1 MISKE
6 EFIHECNKLIPKEE
20 LDKYKESKKKI
31 ARYILIAFV
40 IEIVIAALVWYF
52 AKLSLVQIGISLLV
66 VFIISMIIIISGN
79 KYDWG
84 NFKKQ
89 YAKQIMSTILKEQ
102 NFDFQPD
109 QFIDRTIFQRSGF
122 GGKFDN
128 YKGEDY
134 LKINIPNDDGKPSKV
149 DLNLSDIHATKTET
163 YQSVSVDSKGR
174 TTTRTETR
182 TVTVYSGMISYIKFP
197 FKFKCSLTIN
207 AENEIGD
214 RIKLEDI
221 KFNKMFDVYSDNEI
235 EALVILTPSL
245 MEKLKVLDARL
256 SNLKITLLASG
267 EMFLGSTDNMFELKK
282 KAKPTGEAFEYF
294 YDDLSDILA
303 IVNEIKDNNKLF
315 KM

>member
-6 EFIHECNKLIPKEE
+6 EFIYECNKLIPKEE

-79 KYDWG
+79 KYDWN
-84 NFKKQ
+84 NFKNQ
-89 YAKQIMSTILKEQ
+89 YARQIMSTILKEQ

-149 DLNLSDIHATKTET
+149 DLNLSDIEL
-163 YQSVSVDSKGR
+163 YES
-174 TTTRTETR
+174 
-182 TVTVYSGMISYIKFP
+182 
-197 FKFKCSLTIN
+197 IN
-207 AENEIGD
+207 
-214 RIKLEDI
+214 
-221 KFNKMFDVYSDNEI
+221 
-235 EALVILTPSL
+235 
-245 MEKLKVLDARL
+245 
-256 SNLKITLLASG
+256 
-267 EMFLGSTDNMFELKK
+267 
-282 KAKPTGEAFEYF
+282 EY
-294 YDDLSDILA
+294 D
-303 IVNEIKDNNKLF
+303 E
-315 KM
+315 